1 MVFSYFGVW
10 LPPKPSGALC
20 SWSRKPP
27 GEVEFEESEG
37 GRGQLPRGV
46 PTSVGGRGTI
56 CPLPAGVRLE
66 QLEPV
71 WESHGFPHSQTAP
84 FTQSSIPGWGSGLK
98 GVCWGKVTCSG
109 QLKAP
114 GQSRVLVSMRARE
127 AEPGKPTLS
136 AVEGSPCHFR
146 DPDEQSLTLT
156 HP

>member
-10 LPPKPSGALC
+10 LVPKPSGALC

-27 GEVEFEESEG
+27 GEVEFGESEG
-37 GRGQLPRGV
+37 GRGQLARGV

-84 FTQSSIPGWGSGLK
+84 FTAKFNTRLGLRVKRCALGEGDTQWPTESPRAVASACLHEGPGSSAW
-98 GVCWGKVTCSG
+98 
-109 QLKAP
+109 
-114 GQSRVLVSMRARE
+114 E
-127 AEPGKPTLS
+127 AYLLFRRGKPLPLS
-136 AVEGSPCHFR
+136 
-146 DPDEQSLTLT
+146 
-156 HP
+156 